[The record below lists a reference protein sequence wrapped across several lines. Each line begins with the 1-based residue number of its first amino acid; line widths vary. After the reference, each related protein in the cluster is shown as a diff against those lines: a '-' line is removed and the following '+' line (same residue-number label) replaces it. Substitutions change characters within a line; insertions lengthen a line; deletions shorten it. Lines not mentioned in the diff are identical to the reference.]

1 MSTESLS
8 TIRPIRQRRSRSF
21 WLDATALWAGVA
33 IVAMWLTVLFVGVF
47 GNDFV
52 SNSSG
57 SSTSIP
63 VVVFLLP
70 FVLPASI
77 SVARHGFKE
86 SDSTDTLRGE
96 LGEETR
102 AREEL
107 ADELSE
113 LRAKLPR

>member
-1 MSTESLS
+1 
-8 TIRPIRQRRSRSF
+8 
-21 WLDATALWAGVA
+21 
-33 IVAMWLTVLFVGVF
+33 MWLAALSVGVF

-86 SDSTDTLRGE
+86 SVPTDTLRGE
-96 LGEETR
+96 LEEETR
-102 AREEL
+102 TREEL
-107 ADELSE
+107 ADDVSE
-113 LRAKLPR
+113 LRAELVSEVGVACGRSELSRCSTNSARQGLN